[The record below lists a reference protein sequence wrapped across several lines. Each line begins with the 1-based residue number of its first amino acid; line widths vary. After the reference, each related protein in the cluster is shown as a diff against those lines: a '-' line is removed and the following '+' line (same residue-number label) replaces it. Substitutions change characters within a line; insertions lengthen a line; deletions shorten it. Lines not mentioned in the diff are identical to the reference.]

1 MKIAFCF
8 LAATA
13 SASLINDPEAIK
25 ALNADG
31 DTWVAGANPF
41 FEGKTWEDVSGL
53 LGTTF
58 PSDEELAA
66 LHAASDLSHLDGV
79 KDPPASFDSRDQWGD
94 LIQPIR
100 DQQQCGSC
108 WAFSA
113 AEVLSDRFSIAT
125 NTSVVLSPEDSVSCD
140 KGNMGCNGGMLPA
153 AWRYLAGTGIVTD
166 ACFPYTAGGGSAPA
180 CATSCKDSE
189 DWATAKH
196 KSQTGYA
203 LNTVEAMQKEIM
215 TNGPI
220 QVAFTVYASF
230 MNYKSGVYKKKPL
243 EILPKGG
250 HAVKIVGWGTDPT
263 GGDYWLVAN
272 SWNTSWGDSG
282 FFKIVR
288 GSNQCGIEKKG
299 PPYAGQPAL

>member
-1 MKIAFCF
+1 MKLIIFA
-8 LAATA
+8 LVATASA
-13 SASLINDPEAIK
+13 SASLINDPEAIR

-79 KDPPASFDSRDQWGD
+79 KDSPASFDSRDQWGN
-94 LIQPIR
+94 LIQLIR

-140 KGNMGCNGGMLPA
+140 KGNRGCNGGMLPA
-153 AWRYLAGTGIVTD
+153 AWLYLAGTDIVTD

-189 DWATAKH
+189 DLANERSKD
-196 KSQTGYA
+196 G
-203 LNTVEAMQKEIM
+203 L
-215 TNGPI
+215 I
-220 QVAFTVYASF
+220 QRINVCRYLSLFCF
-230 MNYKSGVYKKKPL
+230 M
-243 EILPKGG
+243 
-250 HAVKIVGWGTDPT
+250 IVLFGCKTFSVVPR
-263 GGDYWLVAN
+263 V
-272 SWNTSWGDSG
+272 S
-282 FFKIVR
+282 I
-288 GSNQCGIEKKG
+288 
-299 PPYAGQPAL
+299 